1 MKRVNGLTYEN
12 ILRATKSI
20 FRTSENILGTSEEM
34 WEPIIVCLVQFEK
47 DSNTHTTIL
56 YGRMDGWVGWLP
68 ETRLIPRLSDGDD
81 NGRWRALVTLIP

>member
-68 ETRLIPRLSDGDD
+68 ETRLISRLPDGDD
-81 NGRWRALVTLIP
+81 DGR